1 MSAAGVLPRQIASA
15 LCLADPEILL
25 TVQDIYNEHKLICLE
40 KLAGQSL
47 IEALFYELQQ
57 GNFFIGHKTHLDG
70 NVTHLFFASPASIEL
85 WKCYSEVLLMDC
97 TYKTN
102 RFNMPLLNIMGST
115 GLNTSFFI
123 GFAFLS
129 SEMDKD
135 YIWAL
140 NALKDIM

>member
-1 MSAAGVLPRQIASA
+1 M
-15 LCLADPEILL
+15 
-25 TVQDIYNEHKLICLE
+25 
-40 KLAGQSL
+40 
-47 IEALFYELQQ
+47 
-57 GNFFIGHKTHLDG
+57 DG

-85 WKCYSEVLLMDC
+85 WKHYPKVLLMDC

-129 SEMDKD
+129 GEMDED

-140 NALKDIM
+140 NALKNVI